1 MTTIVTIL
9 TQDYA
14 DWETALLNA
23 VCRSFYGITTHF
35 ATPGGKPVTSA
46 GGMHVTPDMAI
57 EDIDPARLDA
67 LVICGGTTWAKKDA
81 PDISALIVATRDAG
95 KTVAGICDGTLVLAK
110 SGILDTIEHT
120 SNSAENL
127 SQTGYGG
134 AAHYQDQPQAVVTGK
149 IVTAPGTSPVSFM
162 SGVMQTLG
170 LNDDNLKYYLGL
182 HAAQHQA
189 A

>member
-1 MTTIVTIL
+1 MTTIVTVL
-9 TQDYA
+9 TPGFA

-23 VCRSFYGITTHF
+23 ACSSFYGITTRY
-35 ATPGGKPVTSA
+35 ATPGGAPVTSA
-46 GGMHVTPDMAI
+46 GGMKVTPDMAV
-57 EDIDPARLDA
+57 EDVDPATLDA
-67 LVICGGTTWAKKDA
+67 LVICGGMTWAEADA
-81 PDISALIVATRDAG
+81 PDLSGLVIATRDAG

-110 SGILDTIEHT
+110 SGVLDAIEHT

-134 AAHYQDQPQAVVTGK
+134 ATHYRDQPQAVVAGK
-149 IVTAPGTSPVSFM
+149 IVTAPGISPVSFM
-162 SGVMQTLG
+162 GGVMQSLG